1 MTASVHSVVTPARP
15 LLVALP
21 AHHVLSAINA
31 EDLAALAAWVPPS
44 GQQLVRVLGVPG
56 ALALLNGLGGVQLWV
71 PKGPCNNPAGARTW
85 AYVAQMVGEAAMLD
99 LAREW
104 GGQWLEVP
112 TLDALRK
119 ERRNRAM
126 RCQFDQLTAKAPE
139 GAGLSK
145 ARAVQELCLHFAPV
159 TWRQVEAILDKPSHP
174 GYASAQSDLT
184 FDF

>member
-1 MTASVHSVVTPARP
+1 MTASAHPVVTPERP
-15 LLVALP
+15 VLVALP
-21 AHHVLSAINA
+21 AHHVLSAISA
-31 EDLAALAAWVPPS
+31 SDLAALAAWVPPS
-44 GQQLVRVLGVPG
+44 GAELVRVLGVAAG
-56 ALALLNGLGGVQLWV
+56 LTLLNGLGGVQLWV
-71 PKGPCNNPAGARTW
+71 PKGPCNNAAGARTW
-85 AYVAQMVGEAAMLD
+85 AYVARIVGEAAMLD

-126 RCQFDQLTAKAPE
+126 RCQFDQLTAKAPD

-159 TWRQVEAILDKPSHP
+159 TWRQVEAILDKPSRP
-174 GYASAQSDLT
+174 GYASAQSSLAL
-184 FDF
+184 

>member
-1 MTASVHSVVTPARP
+1 MTANAPVLTPER
-15 LLVALP
+15 LVLVALP
-21 AHHVLSAINA
+21 AHHVLSAISAN
-31 EDLAALAAWVPPS
+31 DLAALAAWVPPS
-44 GQQLVRVLGVPG
+44 GAELVRVLGVSG

-85 AYVAQMVGEAAMLD
+85 AYVARVVGEAAMLD

-126 RCQFDQLTAKAPE
+126 RCQFDQLTAKAPQ
-139 GAGLSK
+139 GTGLSK
-145 ARAVQELCLHFAPV
+145 ARAVQELCLRFAPI
-159 TWRQVEAILDKPSHP
+159 TWRQIETIVDR
-174 GYASAQSDLT
+174 ASSPDPVLAQGALL
-184 FDF
+184 F